1 MIFFLTTL
9 LFFRLF
15 KKITKENRSHF
26 EKVLELD
33 CLGVGT
39 VKVFLL

>member
-1 MIFFLTTL
+1 ML

-15 KKITKENRSHF
+15 KMISKENRVHF

-39 VKVFLL
+39 VKVILL